1 MKSKGKILIV
11 DDEPNI
17 RRILQA
23 AFERSGYVTRTA
35 ETGEEAID
43 KLTAEGADLVLTDV
57 MMPGMTG
64 VELLKRIKQTLP
76 EVPVLVMTAY
86 GTIPQAVEAIKAG
99 AGDYIPK
106 PFDLE
111 HIRKAAAYWIRTPS
125 KPRVENKL
133 ETNEAMGAFIS
144 ASPKMQEV
152 AEFMKQIATA
162 RATVLITGE
171 SGTGKEQVAKA
182 IHRLSDRAS
191 GPFVAVSCAALPE
204 TLLES
209 ELFGHEK
216 GAFTGADNAKP
227 GRFELAD
234 GGTLLLDEV
243 GEIPPLIQVKLLRVL
258 QEREFERLGGTTPV
272 KTDVRLIAATN
283 RDLPDAVEA
292 GTFRQDLLFRLQV
305 LTIELPP
312 LREREEDI
320 EPLALH
326 FLKKYSL
333 QEGKQIQSVTDSA
346 LSILKSHSW
355 PGNVR
360 ELENVIERA
369 VVLAGASQIEL
380 LPDLLPPAL
389 RKAA

>member
-191 GPFVAVSCAALPE
+191 GPCVAVSCAALPE

>member
-23 AFERSGYVTRTA
+23 AFERSGYVTRAA
-35 ETGEEAID
+35 ETGEEALEKFD
-43 KLTAEGADLVLTDV
+43 AEGCDLVLTDV
-57 MMPGMTG
+57 MMPGMSG
-64 VELLKRIKQTLP
+64 VDLLKELKSRAP

-111 HIRKAAAYWIRTPS
+111 QIRKAVAFWLRSPS
-125 KPRVENKL
+125 KSTPKSTASES
-133 ETNEAMGAFIS
+133 GALANFIAES
-144 ASPKMQEV
+144 AKMKEIV
-152 AEFMKQIATA
+152 GFMKQIANA

-182 IHRLSDRAS
+182 IHRLSDRAT
-191 GPFVAVSCAALPE
+191 GPFVAISCAAIPE

-216 GAFTGADNAKP
+216 GAFTGADNARA

-234 GGTLLLDEV
+234 GGTLLLDEIGDV
-243 GEIPPLIQVKLLRVL
+243 PPAIQVKLLRVL
-258 QEREFERLGGTTPV
+258 QEREFERLGGTSTV

-283 RDLPDAVEA
+283 RDLPAAVEA

-312 LREREEDI
+312 LRERIDDI
-320 EPLALH
+320 QHLAKH

-333 QEGKQIQSVTDSA
+333 QEGKQITEIAESA
-346 LSILKSHSW
+346 QKLLEAHSW

-360 ELENVIERA
+360 ELENLMERA
-369 VVLAGASQIEL
+369 VVLASPTQQELTPEL
-380 LPDLLPPAL
+380 LPTPI
-389 RKAA
+389 RRAA